1 VTDPQIA
8 LMMLGIFILCVFLGF
23 PIAFTLMAIGIGFGY
38 YAYYDP
44 SRMWRGYNRLTEDA
58 GWWESTRLWLE
69 GFYNNR
75 IFDLFV
81 NQTYTVISNEV
92 LTAIPLFLFMGYI
105 VERANIVDKLFSTVA
120 LATRNIPGSLGVA
133 ALITCALFATAT
145 GIVGA
150 VVTLMGLLAL
160 PQMLKMRYNHSFAT
174 GIICAGGTLGILI
187 PPSIMLI
194 VYAASSGVSIVR
206 LYAAALLP
214 GLVLVGLYL
223 VYIVARVVINPSL
236 APKPTKDELPEVP
249 LARCCGCSAPA
260 FLPLALLILS
270 VLGSILFGLA
280 TPTEAASIGALGGMV
295 LAVAYRAMTFER
307 LRESVY
313 LTVRTTAMVCWLF
326 VGSYTFSAVF
336 SYLGG
341 EHVIAEFVKG
351 LDLTPIQ
358 FLILAQL
365 IIFLLGWPLEWS
377 EIIII
382 FVPIFLPLLPL
393 FGIDPLF
400 FGVLVALN
408 LQTSFL
414 TPPMAMSAYYL
425 KGIAPPQIKLTEI
438 FAGVLPYCGMV
449 LIAMVLMYNYPQIVF
464 SLPDA
469 FYGPQ
474 R

>member
-1 VTDPQIA
+1 
-8 LMMLGIFILCVFLGF
+8 MLGIFIVLVFLGF
-23 PIAFTLMAIGIGFGY
+23 PIAFTLMALGIGFGY
-38 YAYYDP
+38 YAYFDVG
-44 SRMWRGYNRLTEDA
+44 RMWRSFDRLGDDA
-58 GWWESTRLWLE
+58 GTLTSYTTWIE
-69 GFYNNR
+69 GFFNNR
-75 IFDLFV
+75 IFDLFI
-81 NQTYTVISNEV
+81 NQTYTVMSNEV
-92 LTAIPLFLFMGYI
+92 LTAVPLFLFMGYV
-105 VERANIVDKLFSTVA
+105 VERANIVGRLFTTLNIAS
-120 LATRNIPGSLGVA
+120 RNMPGSMGVA

-160 PQMLKMRYNHSFAT
+160 PAMLKARYDPSFAS

-206 LYAAALLP
+206 LYAGALLP
-214 GLVLVGLYL
+214 GFLLVGLYL
-223 VYIVARVVINPSL
+223 VYVVGRAIIQPSI
-236 APKPTKDELPEVP
+236 APSPTKEEVP
-249 LARCCGCSAPA
+249 DVPGGKLFIMLLTS
-260 FLPLALLILS
+260 FFPLAVLILS

-295 LAVAYRAMTFER
+295 LAVFYRAMSFQR

-326 VGSYTFSAVF
+326 VGAYTFSAVF

-341 EHVIAEFVKG
+341 EQIISEFVTS
-351 LDLTPIQ
+351 LDLSPLQ
-358 FLILAQL
+358 FLILAQI

-382 FVPIFLPLLPL
+382 FVPIFLPLLPA
-393 FGIDPLF
+393 FGVDPLF

-425 KGIAPPQIKLTEI
+425 KGIAPPEVRLTQI
-438 FAGVLPYCGMV
+438 FAGVMPFLFLV
-449 LIAMVLMYNYPQIVF
+449 FVAMALVYIFPKLVF
-464 SLPDA
+464 GLPDWI
-469 FYGPQ
+469 YG
-474 R
+474 

>member
-1 VTDPQIA
+1 MTDPQIA
-8 LMMLGIFILCVFLGF
+8 LTMLGIFIACVFLGF
-23 PIAFTLMAIGIGFGY
+23 PIAFTLMALGIGFGY

-44 SRMWRGYNRLTEDA
+44 TRMWRSYNRLTEDA
-58 GWWESTRLWLE
+58 SAWDWSSLWVE

-105 VERANIVDKLFSTVA
+105 VERANIVDKLFSSIA
-120 LATRNIPGSLGVA
+120 LATRSIPGSLGVA

-160 PQMLKMRYNHSFAT
+160 PQMLKMRYDNSFAS

-206 LYAAALLP
+206 LYAGALLP
-214 GLVLVGLYL
+214 GFTLVGLYL
-223 VYIVARVVINPSL
+223 VYIVARSILNPSL
-236 APKPTKDELPEVP
+236 APKPTKEEMPAVP
-249 LARCCGCSAPA
+249 VPQVLWMLATS

-295 LAVAYRAMTFER
+295 LAIAYRAMTFDR

-341 EHVIAEFVKG
+341 EQVIAEFVQG

-358 FLILAQL
+358 FLIIAQL

-382 FVPIFLPLLPL
+382 FVPIFLPLLPH

-425 KGIAPPQIKLTEI
+425 KGIAPPQIRLTEI
-438 FAGVLPYCGMV
+438 FKGVLPYCFMV
-449 LIAMVLMYNYPQIVF
+449 IVCMVMMYQFPQLVF

-469 FYGPQ
+469 FYGAA

>member
-8 LMMLGIFILCVFLGF
+8 LTMLGIFIACVFLGF
-23 PIAFTLMAIGIGFGY
+23 PIAYTLMAIGLGFGY
-38 YAYYDP
+38 YAYFDAA
-44 SRMWRGYNRLTEDA
+44 RMWRSFNRLTEDA
-58 GWWESTRLWLE
+58 GWWDSTSLWLE

-75 IFDLFV
+75 IFDLFI
-81 NQTYTVISNEV
+81 NQTYSVISNEV

-105 VERANIVDKLFSTVA
+105 VERANIVDKLFSTLA
-120 LATRNIPGSLGVA
+120 LASRNIPGSLGVA

-160 PQMLKMRYNHSFAT
+160 PQMLKMRYDHSFAA

-214 GLVLVGLYL
+214 GLVLVGLYIT
-223 VYIVARVVINPSL
+223 YIVVRSILNPKL
-236 APKPTKDELPEVP
+236 APKPTKEELPEVP
-249 LARCCGCSAPA
+249 TGKMLWMLATS
-260 FLPLALLILS
+260 FLPLAVLILS

-295 LAVAYRAMTFER
+295 LAIAYRAMTFDR

-326 VGSYTFSAVF
+326 VGSYVFSAVF

-341 EHVIAEFVKG
+341 EQVIAEFVTH

-358 FLILAQL
+358 FLIIAQL

-382 FVPIFLPLLPL
+382 FVPIFLPLLPM

-425 KGIAPPQIKLTEI
+425 KGIAPPEVKLLEI
-438 FAGVLPYCGMV
+438 FKGVLPYCGMV
-449 LIAMVLMYNYPQIVF
+449 VIAMLLMYAFPEIVF

-469 FYGPQ
+469 VYGPQ

>member
-1 VTDPQIA
+1 MTDPQVA
-8 LMMLGIFILCVFLGF
+8 LFMLGLFIFIVFLGF
-23 PIAFTLMAIGIGFGY
+23 PIAFNLMALGIAFGY
-38 YAYYDP
+38 FAYFDA
-44 SRMWRGYNRLTEDA
+44 SRMWRAFNRLDETA
-58 GWWESTRLWLE
+58 SWWDSTSLWLE
-69 GFYNNR
+69 GFVNNR
-75 IFDLFV
+75 IFDLFI
-81 NQTYTVISNEV
+81 NQTYTVMSNEV
-92 LTAIPLFLFMGYI
+92 LTAVPLFLFMGYV
-105 VERANIVDKLFSTVA
+105 VERANIVDRLFTT
-120 LATRNIPGSLGVA
+120 LNIASKNLPGSMGVA

-160 PQMLKMRYNHSFAT
+160 PAMLKARYDPSFAS

-194 VYAASSGVSIVR
+194 VYAASSGVSIVK
-206 LYAAALLP
+206 LYAGALLP
-214 GLVLVGLYL
+214 GFTLVGLYL
-223 VYIVARVVINPSL
+223 IYVIGRSILQPSVAPR
-236 APKPTKDELPEVP
+236 PTAEEVP
-249 LARCCGCSAPA
+249 DVPLGKVLVMIATS
-260 FLPLALLILS
+260 FFPLAFLILS
-270 VLGSILFGLA
+270 VLGSILMGLA

-295 LAVAYRAMTFER
+295 LAVAYRAMTWQR

-326 VGSYTFSAVF
+326 VGSYTFSSVF

-341 EHVIAEFVKG
+341 EQVISEFVQSM
-351 LDLTPIQ
+351 DLTPFQ

-382 FVPIFLPLLPL
+382 FVPIFLPLLAL
-393 FGIDPLF
+393 FNIDPLF
-400 FGVLVALN
+400 FGILVALN

-425 KGIAPPQIKLTEI
+425 KGIAPPEVRLTQI
-438 FAGVLPYCGMV
+438 FSGVLPYVGMV
-449 LIAMVLMYNYPQIVF
+449 FIAMTLMYVFPQIVF
-464 SLPDA
+464 YLPEQL
-469 FYGPQ
+469 YG

>member
-8 LMMLGIFILCVFLGF
+8 LTMLGIFIACVFLGF
-23 PIAFTLMAIGIGFGY
+23 PIAYTLMAIGLGFGY
-38 YAYYDP
+38 YAYFDAG
-44 SRMWRGYNRLTEDA
+44 RMWRSFNRLTEDA
-58 GWWESTRLWLE
+58 SWWDSTSLWLE

-75 IFDLFV
+75 IFDLFI
-81 NQTYTVISNEV
+81 NQTYSVISNEV

-105 VERANIVDKLFSTVA
+105 VERANIVDKLFSTLA
-120 LATRNIPGSLGVA
+120 LASRNIPGSLGVA

-160 PQMLKMRYNHSFAT
+160 PQMLKMRYDHSFAA

-214 GLVLVGLYL
+214 GLVLVGLYIT
-223 VYIVARVVINPSL
+223 YIVVRSILNPNL
-236 APKPTKDELPEVP
+236 APKPTKEELPEVP
-249 LARCCGCSAPA
+249 LGKMLWMLATS
-260 FLPLALLILS
+260 FLPLAILILS

-295 LAVAYRAMTFER
+295 LAIAYRAMTFDR

-326 VGSYTFSAVF
+326 VGSYVFSAVF

-341 EHVIAEFVKG
+341 EQVIAEFVTH

-358 FLILAQL
+358 FLIIAQL

-382 FVPIFLPLLPL
+382 FVPIFLPLLPM

-425 KGIAPPQIKLTEI
+425 KGIAPPQVKLLEI
-438 FAGVLPYCGMV
+438 FKGVLPYCGMV
-449 LIAMVLMYNYPQIVF
+449 VIAMLLMYTFPQIVF

-469 FYGPQ
+469 VYGPQ

>member
-1 VTDPQIA
+1 
-8 LMMLGIFILCVFLGF
+8 MLGIFILLVFLGF
-23 PIAFTLMAIGIGFGY
+23 PIAFTLMALGIGFGY
-38 YAYYDP
+38 YAYFDAG
-44 SRMWRGYNRLTEDA
+44 RMWRAFDRLDDGTA
-58 GWWESTRLWLE
+58 LGTQVATWVE
-69 GFYNNR
+69 GLVNNR
-75 IFDLFV
+75 VFDLFV

-92 LTAIPLFLFMGYI
+92 LTAVPLFLFMGYI
-105 VERANIVDKLFSTVA
+105 VERANIVDRLFSSLNVA
-120 LATRNIPGSLGVA
+120 SRNLPGSMGVA

-160 PQMLKMRYNHSFAT
+160 PAMLKARYEPSFAS

-194 VYAASSGVSIVR
+194 VYAAASGVSIVR
-206 LYAAALLP
+206 LYAGALLP
-214 GLVLVGLYL
+214 GFVLVGLYL
-223 VYIVARVVINPSL
+223 VYVVGRSILQPSV
-236 APKPTKDELPEVP
+236 APKPTKEEVP
-249 LARCCGCSAPA
+249 DIPIVQLVLMLLTSFFPLA
-260 FLPLALLILS
+260 FLVLA

-280 TPTEAASIGALGGMV
+280 TPTEAASIGALGGLV
-295 LAVAYRAMTFER
+295 LAVAYRALTFGR

-326 VGSYTFSAVF
+326 VGSYTFSSVF

-341 EHVIAEFVKG
+341 EQLISTFVQG
-351 LDLTPIQ
+351 LDLTPLQ
-358 FLILAQL
+358 FLLLAQL

-382 FVPIFLPLLPL
+382 FVPIFLPLLPH
-393 FGIDPLF
+393 FDIDPLF
-400 FGVLVALN
+400 FGILVALN

-425 KGIAPPQIKLTEI
+425 KGIAPPHVRLTQI
-438 FAGVLPYCGMV
+438 FAGVMPFLFLVFVSMALVYVFPKLVFHLPEV
-449 LIAMVLMYNYPQIVF
+449 
-464 SLPDA
+464 
-469 FYGPQ
+469 FYG